1 MCTKRE
7 IYTVIPQAHDT
18 TFSCKKA
25 VDNEKVTPRVG
36 AE

>member
-1 MCTKRE
+1 M
-7 IYTVIPQAHDT
+7 VIPQAHDT
-18 TFSCKKA
+18 TFYCKKA